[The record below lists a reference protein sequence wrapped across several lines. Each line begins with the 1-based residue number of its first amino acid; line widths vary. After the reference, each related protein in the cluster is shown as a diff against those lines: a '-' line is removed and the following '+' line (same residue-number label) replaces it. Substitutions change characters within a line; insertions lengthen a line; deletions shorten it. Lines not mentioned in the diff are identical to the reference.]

1 MRLREPADYLGSKIE
16 DQRMLI
22 IETMI
27 QGKLDEGEYRR
38 LCGVLQGLDFAK
50 NLINDLAKR
59 LEDADE

>member
-1 MRLREPADYLGSKIE
+1 MRLREPADYLGSKLD

-27 QGKLDEGEYRR
+27 QGKLEEGEYRR

>member
-1 MRLREPADYLGSKIE
+1 MRLREPADYLGSKLD
-16 DQRMLI
+16 DQRTLI

-27 QGKLDEGEYRR
+27 QGKLEEGEYRR

>member
-1 MRLREPADYLGSKIE
+1 MRLREPADYLGSKLD

>member
-1 MRLREPADYLGSKIE
+1 MRLREPADYLGSKLNE
-16 DQRMLI
+16 QRMLI